1 MIVVKRNGT
10 EVSFEKGKIHSALS
24 RAFKE
29 VYGKSPESKE
39 GEELNSETNNV
50 TADVVRRIK
59 GKTIISVEEIQ
70 DVVEDVLM
78 SYDHAVAKAYITYR
92 FKHKIKRDISN
103 TTDNVIMEMLGNKS
117 EYWSSENSNK
127 DSQLVTTQRDY
138 IAGIT
143 STDITK
149 RLLLPRK
156 VVEAHE
162 RGEIHFHDADYFI
175 QPITNCC
182 LVNLKDTLQNGT
194 VMNKKAV
201 NCSHRLWTATT
212 ISTQIV
218 TAVASSQYG
227 GTSINLGHLAP
238 FVRKSYEALMKKYER
253 FDKFTQ
259 KIFAEADLRK
269 EIEDSVQTFNYQ
281 INTMSTT
288 NGQTPFISV
297 FMYLG
302 DEDGEYKKEMAM
314 LIEEFLKQRIKGIQ
328 NEQGVWVTQE
338 FPKLLYVLEKDNMEG
353 GEYEYLTNLAAKC
366 ASFRLAPDFISEKKM
381 IELKNGDVYG
391 CMG

>member
-29 VYGKSPESKE
+29 VYGKSPKSKE

-59 GKTIISVEEIQ
+59 GRTIISVEEIQ

-156 VVEAHE
+156 VPPQA
-162 RGEIHFHDADYFI
+162 
-175 QPITNCC
+175 
-182 LVNLKDTLQNGT
+182 
-194 VMNKKAV
+194 M
-201 NCSHRLWTATT
+201 
-212 ISTQIV
+212 
-218 TAVASSQYG
+218 
-227 GTSINLGHLAP
+227 
-238 FVRKSYEALMKKYER
+238 SYIL
-253 FDKFTQ
+253 
-259 KIFAEADLRK
+259 
-269 EIEDSVQTFNYQ
+269 
-281 INTMSTT
+281 
-288 NGQTPFISV
+288 
-297 FMYLG
+297 
-302 DEDGEYKKEMAM
+302 
-314 LIEEFLKQRIKGIQ
+314 
-328 NEQGVWVTQE
+328 
-338 FPKLLYVLEKDNMEG
+338 
-353 GEYEYLTNLAAKC
+353 
-366 ASFRLAPDFISEKKM
+366 
-381 IELKNGDVYG
+381 
-391 CMG
+391 